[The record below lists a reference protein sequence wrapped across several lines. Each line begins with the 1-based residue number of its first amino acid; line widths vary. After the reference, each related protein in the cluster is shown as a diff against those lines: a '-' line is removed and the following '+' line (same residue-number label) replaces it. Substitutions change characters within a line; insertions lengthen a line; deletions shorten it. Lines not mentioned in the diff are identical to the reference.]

1 MQQLYFGKQPAFN
14 RFGASRRGGHPAPTQ
29 YGDLVTDP
37 DQVLARIA
45 AEHQESRHPVSVQL
59 VCVACNALSVSQ
71 QRLVKG
77 VLVDLVIAGQ
87 LEMAKGGVVPV
98 SLGGGE

>member
-1 MQQLYFGKQPAFN
+1 MQQINFGKQPAFN
-14 RFGASRRGGHPAPTQ
+14 RFVFSRRGGHPAPTQ
-29 YGDLVTDP
+29 HGDLVTDP
-37 DQVLARIA
+37 DQVLARITD
-45 AEHQESRHPVSVQL
+45 QNKESRRPVSVQL

-87 LEMAKGGVVPV
+87 LEMAKGGLVPV
-98 SLGGGE
+98 SIGGGE